1 MSIETRDGKHYEK
14 PGSRAIHR
22 GGKKIGTEDMIG
34 QLLAQRLGGRI
45 LDVATGNGSFIGF
58 LRHYAAPE
66 STVTA
71 VDTSPNA
78 VRAVAGAFREDP
90 VFPVQAS
97 GETLCFS
104 DGTFDAVAVANSIHH
119 FRNPA
124 AILSE
129 MMRVLKPGGLFVL
142 REMFRDGGQTEPQK
156 THIMLHHWWGDVDR
170 LTGVVHN
177 STLTRRELEAI
188 PFELG
193 LEDVLSAVQTD
204 METDPKNPENAAY
217 LGKTIQSCLARA
229 EGHPDLIAR
238 GGMLRE
244 RLTQVGFAG
253 ASAVLAVG
261 VKA

>member
-1 MSIETRDGKHYEK
+1 
-14 PGSRAIHR
+14 
-22 GGKKIGTEDMIG
+22 MIVAF
-34 QLLAQRLGGRI
+34 LERRLGGRI

-58 LRHYAAPE
+58 LRHYGAPG

-78 VRAVAGAFREDP
+78 LRAVAGAFREND

-97 GETLCFS
+97 GETLCFP

-119 FRNPA
+119 FRDPA
-124 AILSE
+124 TILRE
-129 MMRVLKPGGLFVL
+129 MIRVLRPGGLFIL
-142 REMFRDGGQTEPQK
+142 REMFRDGEQTEPQK
-156 THIMLHHWWGDVDR
+156 THIMLHHWWGDLDR

-193 LEDVLSAVQTD
+193 LVDVLSAIQSD

-217 LGKTIQSCLARA
+217 LEKTIQSCIARA
-229 EGHPDLIAR
+229 EGHPELIAQ
-238 GGMLRE
+238 GEFLRE
-244 RLTQVGFAG
+244 RLKRVGFAG

-261 VKA
+261 VKV

>member
-1 MSIETRDGKHYEK
+1 M
-14 PGSRAIHR
+14 
-22 GGKKIGTEDMIG
+22 GTEDVIAAF
-34 QLLAQRLGGRI
+34 LELRLGGRI

-58 LRHYAAPE
+58 LRHYGAPE

-78 VRAVAGAFREDP
+78 LRTVAGAFREND

-97 GETLCFS
+97 GETLCFP

-119 FRNPA
+119 FGDPA
-124 AILSE
+124 AILGE
-129 MMRVLKPGGLFVL
+129 MIRVLRPGGLFIL
-142 REMFRDGGQTEPQK
+142 REMFRDGEQTEPQK
-156 THIMLHHWWGDVDR
+156 THTMLHHWWGEVDR

-177 STLTRRELEAI
+177 NTLTRGAIEAI
-188 PFELG
+188 PLELG
-193 LEDVLSAVQTD
+193 LLDVLSAVQYD

-217 LGKTIQSCLARA
+217 LEKTIQSCIARA
-229 EGHPDLIAR
+229 EGHPELIAQ
-238 GGMLRE
+238 GELLRE
-244 RLTQVGFAG
+244 RLKRVGFAG